1 MTPAGSA
8 TPGPSDRAIDRAP
21 RGATDRPTDPS
32 PRPAAY
38 HRPPADDVERL
49 SDALL
54 APELEPIVEFV
65 ITADDEAYEV
75 RAVDGRVRFTR
86 QSEGA
91 GWRYDDVEVEGRNPL
106 AETGTDTFAPLDE
119 EQRNHWP
126 DRTQQAYPHAHDQIA
141 QLFDHPSA
149 PDLVALHTASHNWAD
164 QGGHRGE
171 HGSLGVI
178 QARAPFVLA
187 GAGVKRQ
194 GVIPRSCRLVDVAP
208 TALALLGAQS
218 VEDGD
223 GPALVGIGTN
233 GSPVEGALLLRQD
246 GQALTDL
253 FDPTLT
259 APDHLV
265 CFLWDGTNANV
276 LYDMVAAGEAPNVAR
291 LLGMGMAMGHG
302 AMASLPSVTLANHTT
317 ILTGA
322 HPGHHGIL
330 HNAWYDK
337 ASGQQIVTNS
347 PLTWAWA
354 MQTLEPD
361 VETIHQA
368 VHRNWPGAYTVS
380 INEPCDSGADHSIF
394 EQVRRG
400 EGLPRAPLADELPFA
415 TERFVRP
422 EKDYEISSR
431 IDHTGMA
438 QGVDAW
444 SGGGSAPGLLGTVLP
459 RFCFVNFTLTDAA
472 FHAGGPYS
480 DIARASIHDTDARM
494 GQVLDAVERSG
505 AWDRTAF
512 MLVADHGM
520 EDSNPEVTGDWA
532 PALAATDV
540 PHRDEA
546 YGFLYATR

>member
-1 MTPAGSA
+1 
-8 TPGPSDRAIDRAP
+8 
-21 RGATDRPTDPS
+21 
-32 PRPAAY
+32 
-38 HRPPADDVERL
+38 
-49 SDALL
+49 
-54 APELEPIVEFV
+54 
-65 ITADDEAYEV
+65 
-75 RAVDGRVRFTR
+75 
-86 QSEGA
+86 
-91 GWRYDDVEVEGRNPL
+91 
-106 AETGTDTFAPLDE
+106 
-119 EQRNHWP
+119 
-126 DRTQQAYPHAHDQIA
+126 
-141 QLFDHPSA
+141 
-149 PDLVALHTASHNWAD
+149 
-164 QGGHRGE
+164 
-171 HGSLGVI
+171 
-178 QARAPFVLA
+178 
-187 GAGVKRQ
+187 
-194 GVIPRSCRLVDVAP
+194 
-208 TALALLGAQS
+208 
-218 VEDGD
+218 
-223 GPALVGIGTN
+223 
-233 GSPVEGALLLRQD
+233 
-246 GQALTDL
+246 
-253 FDPTLT
+253 
-259 APDHLV
+259 
-265 CFLWDGTNANV
+265 
-276 LYDMVAAGEAPNVAR
+276 
-291 LLGMGMAMGHG
+291 
-302 AMASLPSVTLANHTT
+302 MASLPSVTLANHTT

-380 INEPCDSGADHSIF
+380 VNEPCDSGADHSIF

-400 EGLPRAPLADELPFA
+400 EGLPRAPQADELPFA

-532 PALAATDV
+532 PALAATGV